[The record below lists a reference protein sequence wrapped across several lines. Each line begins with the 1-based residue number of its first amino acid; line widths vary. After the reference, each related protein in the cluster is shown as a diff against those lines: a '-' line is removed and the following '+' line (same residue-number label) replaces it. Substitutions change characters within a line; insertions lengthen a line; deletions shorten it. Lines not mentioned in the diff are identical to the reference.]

1 MLSFQRLR
9 KLFVS
14 NGSSEHS
21 LDIFTINSQGFGGQF
36 NGFLVLFFLL
46 DVNTSEGSVD
56 EQNNVQFTKLSGWN
70 KELLGFDFLYLL
82 GGGEEDLNGFGK
94 VFYLKRKVLFL
105 NSRLPWSFCLVN
117 LSI

>member
-1 MLSFQRLR
+1 VLSFQRLR

-21 LDIFTINSQGFGGQF
+21 LDIFTINSQGFGGEF

-46 DVNTSEGSVD
+46 EVNTSEGSVD
-56 EQNNVQFTKLSGWN
+56 EQNNVKFTKLSGWN
-70 KELLGFDFLYLL
+70 KEFLGLDFLYLL
-82 GGGEEDLNGFGK
+82 GGGQEDLNGFGK
-94 VFYLKRKVLFL
+94 VFYLKIKVLFL